1 MSAQHI
7 NQSIKTIFSLI
18 DFGALLTGRTSYF
31 LKREEIK
38 SVYSTNNPLNIV
50 ATGRFTFHKRNLYYS
65 FYTSDKTTRPRLIQF
80 IDDTGHILEEHS
92 LVVPS
97 SGPFSVYQNSTG
109 KICGVWRRVPRD
121 YRKLLR
127 EEAISVV
134 LLWGGNYQAEFALAG
149 KVSKYPALSTELF
162 SALLEPASE
171 TSPEQMT
178 GAGGTAI
185 VSTSSG
191 STSSIHMTLVLNGLF
206 NHDEISDVP
215 LSVRLESPEKKQII
229 LEEIVKVK
237 KPAHD
242 YNVIEFSSPVTTHD
256 LRLLTRG
263 KLSLSIESR
272 KSSSLRIQGNVIT
285 RVSCELFQTLLASPG
300 SEAKTKSSGL
310 AWLYLNKEGSLVYN
324 IHTDSLNLQ
333 QNPLITLIDDSV
345 KRKTE
350 LEDLTPSLVFDN
362 AIGTIDR
369 LGPRVLEPL
378 YAESLAINVATETDE
393 SLIRGRLIS
402 RQVADSRDSI
412 EPLLLKRLNTDS
424 PAHLIGMAWLGV
436 DNECSLHYEV
446 TLSGVGQQ
454 QSLQLYLEEIPIEAP
469 GAPVSRKMLD
479 EFSGHFVEGFFL
491 GMTSYELAKLES
503 SVCYLEVRSQDSDEV
518 LLRGKLRTTKVPTH
532 CFPLY
537 TDNNVPSVFSPNE
550 HNDNNLP
557 AVDTKC
563 FHSGRFYDEGEQ
575 WRSEL
580 ESCTMC
586 SCLHSRVKCETVKCP
601 PVKCKSEDVRVRKG
615 ECCATCI
622 SKCNIANNYN
632 LLFIIEKKLFAGQ
645 KYFQDSINSTQRGC
659 HLGEQ
664 FHSAGSSWHPYLP
677 PNGFD
682 TCAVCTCDPITLEIN
697 CPRVQC
703 PSLNCSEKIAYRPDK
718 KACCKKCPDVSKELY
733 TVFNN

>member
-1 MSAQHI
+1 MI
-7 NQSIKTIFSLI
+7 CNFTIFLFSFIL

-50 ATGRFTFHKRNLYYS
+50 ATGRFTFHKKSLYYS
-65 FYTSDKTTRPRLIQF
+65 FYTSDKMTRPRLIQF
-80 IDDTGHILEEHS
+80 IDDSGHILEEHS

-97 SGPFSVYQNSTG
+97 SGPYSVYQNSTG

-134 LLWGGNYQAEFALAG
+134 LLWGGNYQAELALAG

-162 SALLEPASE
+162 SSLLEPAAD
-171 TSPEQMT
+171 TSPEQMA

-206 NHDEISDVP
+206 GHDEINDVP
-215 LSVRLESPEKKQII
+215 LSVRLESLEKKQIV

-242 YNVIEFSSPVTTHD
+242 YNIIEFSTPVTTHD

-263 KLSLSIESR
+263 KLSLTIESR
-272 KSSSLRIQGNVIT
+272 KISSLRLQGNIIT
-285 RVSCELFQTLLASPG
+285 RATCELFQTLLFPHSI
-300 SEAKTKSSGL
+300 ETNTKTSGL
-310 AWLYLNKEGSLVYN
+310 AWLYLNKDGSLVYN
-324 IHTDSLNLQ
+324 IHTDSLNLL

-350 LEDLTPSLVFDN
+350 LEDLTPSLSFNN
-362 AIGTIDR
+362 AIGIIDR

-378 YAESLAINVATETDE
+378 YTENLAINIATENDE
-393 SLIRGRLIS
+393 SLLRGRLIS

-412 EPLLLKRLNTDS
+412 EPILLKRIDIDT
-424 PAHLIGMAWLGV
+424 PAHLAGMAWLGV
-436 DNECSLHYEV
+436 DNECSLHYEI
-446 TLSGVGQQ
+446 TLNGFGNQQ
-454 QSLQLYLEEIPIEAP
+454 RNFQLFIEEIPIEAP

-503 SVCYLEVRSQDSDEV
+503 SVCYLEIRAQDSSDEI
-518 LLRGKLRTTKVPTH
+518 LLRGKLRSTKVPTH

-563 FHSGRFYDEGEQ
+563 YHSGRFYDEGEQ

-586 SCLHSRVKCETVKCP
+586 SCLHSRVKCEIVKCP
-601 PVKCKSEDVRVRKG
+601 PLKCKSEDVRMRKG

-622 SKCNIANNYN
+622 SKCIIIIIIMGIFIRI
-632 LLFIIEKKLFAGQ
+632 LF
-645 KYFQDSINSTQRGC
+645 Y
-659 HLGEQ
+659 
-664 FHSAGSSWHPYLP
+664 
-677 PNGFD
+677 
-682 TCAVCTCDPITLEIN
+682 
-697 CPRVQC
+697 
-703 PSLNCSEKIAYRPDK
+703 
-718 KACCKKCPDVSKELY
+718 
-733 TVFNN
+733 

>member
-1 MSAQHI
+1 MKRKYNLIETKKVNYKMYLTVCNFRMRLKIKATSSKLTTFFFYDYSA
-7 NQSIKTIFSLI
+7 KL

-50 ATGRFTFHKRNLYYS
+50 ATGRFTFHKKSLYYS
-65 FYTSDKTTRPRLIQF
+65 FYTSDKMTRPRLIQF

-97 SGPFSVYQNSTG
+97 NGPFSVYQNATG

-134 LLWGGNYQAEFALAG
+134 LLWGGNYQAELALAG

-162 SALLEPASE
+162 SSLLEPASD
-171 TSPEQMT
+171 TSAEQMA

-206 NHDEISDVP
+206 GHDEISDVP
-215 LSVRLESPEKKQII
+215 LSVRLESSEKKQIV
-229 LEEIVKVK
+229 LDEIVKVK

-242 YNVIEFSSPVTTHD
+242 YNVIEFSTPVTTHD

-263 KLSLSIESR
+263 KLSLIIESR
-272 KSSSLRIQGNVIT
+272 KIASLRLQGSIIT
-285 RVSCELFQTLLASPG
+285 RVSCELFQTLLFPHSI
-300 SEAKTKSSGL
+300 ETKTKTSAL

-324 IHTDSLNLQ
+324 IHTDSLNLL

-350 LEDLTPSLVFDN
+350 LEDLTPSLSFNN
-362 AIGTIDR
+362 AVGIIDR

-378 YAESLAINVATETDE
+378 YSENLAINIATEKDE
-393 SLIRGRLIS
+393 SLLRGRLIS

-412 EPLLLKRLNTDS
+412 EPILLKRIDFDAK
-424 PAHLIGMAWLGV
+424 PAHLVGMAWLGV
-436 DNECSLHYEV
+436 DNECTLHYEI
-446 TLSGVGQQ
+446 TLNGFGNQQ
-454 QSLQLYLEEIPIEAP
+454 RNYQLFIEEIPIEAP

-503 SVCYLEVRSQDSDEV
+503 SVCYLEIRATDGDEI
-518 LLRGKLRTTKVPTH
+518 LLRGKLRSTKVPTH

-563 FHSGRFYDEGEQ
+563 YHSGRFYDEGEQ

-586 SCLHSRVKCETVKCP
+586 SCLHSRVKCEIVKCP
-601 PVKCKSEDVRVRKG
+601 PLKCKSEDVRMRKG

-622 SKCNIANNYN
+622 SKF
-632 LLFIIEKKLFAGQ
+632 LIITFG
-645 KYFQDSINSTQRGC
+645 
-659 HLGEQ
+659 
-664 FHSAGSSWHPYLP
+664 
-677 PNGFD
+677 
-682 TCAVCTCDPITLEIN
+682 
-697 CPRVQC
+697 
-703 PSLNCSEKIAYRPDK
+703 
-718 KACCKKCPDVSKELY
+718 
-733 TVFNN
+733 

>member
-1 MSAQHI
+1 M
-7 NQSIKTIFSLI
+7 
-18 DFGALLTGRTSYF
+18 
-31 LKREEIK
+31 
-38 SVYSTNNPLNIV
+38 NIV

-149 KVSKYPALSTELF
+149 KVSKYTALSTELF
-162 SALLEPASE
+162 SALLEPAAE

-206 NHDEISDVP
+206 NHDEINDVP
-215 LSVRLESPEKKQII
+215 LSVRLESPEKKQVI

-263 KLSLSIESR
+263 KLTLSIESR
-272 KSSSLRIQGNVIT
+272 KTPSLRIQGNVIT
-285 RVSCELFQTLLASPG
+285 RVSCELFQTLLSSHG

-310 AWLYLNKEGSLVYN
+310 AWLYLNRDGSLVYN

-350 LEDLTPSLVFDN
+350 LEDLTPSLVFDT

-378 YAESLAINVATETDE
+378 YAESLAINVATEMDE

-402 RQVADSRDSI
+402 RQVADSRDTI

-424 PAHLIGMAWLGV
+424 PAHLIGMAWLAV

-454 QSLQLYLEEIPIEAP
+454 QNLQLYLEEIPIEAP

-503 SVCYLEVRSQDSDEV
+503 SVCYLEIRSHDSDEV

-537 TDNNVPSVFSPNE
+537 TDNNVPSVFSPND

-601 PVKCKSEDVRVRKG
+601 PIKCKSEDARPRKG

-622 SKCNIANNYN
+622 SKINRINY
-632 LLFIIEKKLFAGQ
+632 
-645 KYFQDSINSTQRGC
+645 
-659 HLGEQ
+659 
-664 FHSAGSSWHPYLP
+664 
-677 PNGFD
+677 
-682 TCAVCTCDPITLEIN
+682 V
-697 CPRVQC
+697 
-703 PSLNCSEKIAYRPDK
+703 
-718 KACCKKCPDVSKELY
+718 
-733 TVFNN
+733 